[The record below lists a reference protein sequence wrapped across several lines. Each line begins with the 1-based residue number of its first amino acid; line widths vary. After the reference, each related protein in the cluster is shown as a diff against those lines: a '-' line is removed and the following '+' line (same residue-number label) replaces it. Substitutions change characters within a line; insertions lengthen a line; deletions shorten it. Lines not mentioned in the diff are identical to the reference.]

1 MSSKNLVYVLNG
13 ANINMLEFRSPV
25 HYHGTA
31 HTAHTAHTGHT
42 SYNHL
47 CETLVREGDALG
59 LHVALWQ
66 SNSESAMVDKI
77 QSIAMEHIY
86 PHSLSSATA
95 TATSNVATATPTP
108 TATSNVGVIINAGGY
123 THTSVVIRDALELL
137 APPNGAPPI
146 PIVEVHMSNIFAR
159 EGFRHHSYIS
169 GISRGVIAGLGV
181 YSYVAA
187 LHYIANFYAT
197 PTKQIQK

>member
-13 ANINMLEFRSPV
+13 ANINMLEFRSPA
-25 HYHGTA
+25 HYHGA
-31 HTAHTAHTGHT
+31 GGAGGT

-47 CETLVREGDALG
+47 CETLVREGDTLG
-59 LHVALWQ
+59 LRVEVWQ
-66 SNSESAMVDKI
+66 SNSESAMVDKV
-77 QSIAMEHIY
+77 QSIAMEHVY
-86 PHSLSSATA
+86 APSAETQM
-95 TATSNVATATPTP
+95 PTP
-108 TATSNVGVIINAGGY
+108 TQMQTQTPTQMPMPMPMVTDNVGVIVNAGGY

-137 APPNGAPPI
+137 API

-159 EGFRHHSYIS
+159 ERFRHHSHIS
-169 GISRGVIAGLGV
+169 GISHGVIAGLGV

-187 LHYIANFYAT
+187 LHYIANLYAM

>member
-1 MSSKNLVYVLNG
+1 MINVGLGVEMSSKNLVYVLNG

-25 HYHGTA
+25 HYHDTG
-31 HTAHTAHTGHT
+31 HTGHI
-42 SYNHL
+42 SYSHL

-86 PHSLSSATA
+86 PHSLSSAT
-95 TATSNVATATPTP
+95 PTP
-108 TATSNVGVIINAGGY
+108 TATANVGVIINAGGY

-137 APPNGAPPI
+137 APPNGTPLI

-187 LHYIANFYAT
+187 LHYLAETYSETA
-197 PTKQIQK
+197 KQIPE